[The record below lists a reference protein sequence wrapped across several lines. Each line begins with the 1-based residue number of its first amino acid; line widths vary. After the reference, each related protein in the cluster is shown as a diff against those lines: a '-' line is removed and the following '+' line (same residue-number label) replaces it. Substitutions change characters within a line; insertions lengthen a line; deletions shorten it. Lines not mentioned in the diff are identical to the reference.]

1 MPFPQSDPERQHA
14 SHDENNPENKA
25 HGKIQYIRSVIVG
38 QPFLFMTQILIWIS
52 WKALDYLPG
61 YDVLITSLACD
72 FCYKSFQHLICD
84 ICIRIKKQGLKFII
98 RVDGAIFFIKESYHW
113 NIIGKYCWMLFRAQK
128 FMSEFFNGHWNTRE
142 RITHDRIDAIMTSAI
157 PH

>member
-98 RVDGAIFFIKESYHW
+98 RVDGAIFLLRKVTTEISLESTAGCCFEPRSLCQNFSTDTGTH
-113 NIIGKYCWMLFRAQK
+113 G
-128 FMSEFFNGHWNTRE
+128 RE
-142 RITHDRIDAIMTSAI
+142 LLMIDAIMTSAI